1 MKKDVNLT
9 FNRNPFSNDLSSLD
23 RKSAIKQKVYTFL
36 MLESPGTIVYK
47 DYLYTGLKKIL
58 GDNVSNIN
66 ASILKE
72 IIKLA
77 CDKYIPE
84 IELIDISVIPDWD
97 NQKYKIT
104 LKYSIVNS
112 IEIIN
117 QSIVLVS
124 RN

>member
-9 FNRNPFSNDLSSLD
+9 FNRNPFSNDFSTLD
-23 RKSAIKQKVYTFL
+23 RKTAIQQKVYVFL
-36 MLESPGTIVYK
+36 MLESPGTIVYR
-47 DYLYTGLKKIL
+47 DHLFTGLKKIL

-72 IIKLA
+72 TIKLV
-77 CDKYIPE
+77 CDKFIPE

-112 IEIIN
+112 IEQITQN
-117 QSIVLVS
+117 IVLVS
-124 RN
+124 GN